1 MSKESIYAIIE
12 KHELQISYMAQRY
25 PVLAK
30 HYYRRWFLGL
40 TLCPGYRFFHEKK
53 RVSKYKRFNTT
64 ASYFNFEEVLELGF
78 DDWWDQ
84 NQIKLQSA
92 IPTNYL
98 ENIHLSYSLTSK
110 EIERQ
115 LAQKK
120 AEYENN
126 LSEEDLQLDNLTI
139 IDSSS
144 GIDHKEIDYI
154 DKLISTR
161 IIKFIKE
168 MSDGNIEFFNKSEYQ
183 KLKQKNIYDLIEPS
197 NPESLKANSINS
209 LENRVSEWNGDF
221 YRIFWYAQLGYFYYD
236 SDTNGKVGKAKERK
250 YLESKTPNFIGK
262 GDSNSQ
268 HVNLF
273 DAELKEEFLNYINP
287 SKKEFFSIEK
297 LIKIISVF
305 CPETLDYSKR
315 NLIDQLPSIQ
325 KSSVILSSET
335 AKTTKS
341 KTLIKF
347 SDDNN
352 FYSYANCDMWDEIK
366 SQLEDLFSNEMKL
379 KLAAAYKIAEI
390 FIEHTESTDTVD
402 SINLVKLKIIASV
415 LPFLFQEGKNSGR
428 KKYGS
433 LTLLWKERPNLFIE
447 TENMFFGTT
456 ILIRN
461 NIATQHNKG
470 PANH

>member
-1 MSKESIYAIIE
+1 MSWESIYAIID
-12 KHELQISYMAQRY
+12 KHELQISYMAQRH

-53 RVSKYKRFNTT
+53 RTSKYKRFNTT

-78 DDWWDQ
+78 EDWWDQ

-120 AEYENN
+120 AEYENC

-139 IDSSS
+139 IDNSS

-154 DKLISTR
+154 DKLICTR

-168 MSDGNIEFFNKSEYQ
+168 MSDGNIDFSNKSEYQ
-183 KLKQKNIYDLIEPS
+183 KLKQKNIYDLVEPS
-197 NPESLKANSINS
+197 NSESLKGNSINS
-209 LENRVSEWNGDF
+209 LENRVSEWNSDF

-236 SDTNGKVGKAKERK
+236 SDTKGKVGKAKERK

-262 GDSNSQ
+262 GDANSQ
-268 HVNLF
+268 HANLF
-273 DAELKEEFLNYINP
+273 APELKDEFLDYINP
-287 SKKEFFSIEK
+287 SKNEFFCIEK

-305 CPETLDYSKR
+305 CPETLNYSKR
-315 NLIDQLPSIQ
+315 NTIDLLPSIS
-325 KSSVILSSET
+325 KSNVILSSDMVQT
-335 AKTTKS
+335 NKRG
-341 KTLIKF
+341 TLIKF
-347 SDDNN
+347 PDDNDFSSN
-352 FYSYANCDMWDEIK
+352 AKCEMWAEIK
-366 SQLEDLFSNEMKL
+366 SELEGLFSNEIQL
-379 KLAAAYKIAEI
+379 KLAAAYRIAEI
-390 FIEHTESTDTVD
+390 FLEHTESTDTVG
-402 SINLVKLKIIASV
+402 SINPAKLKTIASI
-415 LPFLFQEGKNSGR
+415 LPFLFQEGKNSGK

-433 LTLLWKERPNLFIE
+433 LTLLWRERPNLFIE

-461 NIATQHNKG
+461 RVSL
-470 PANH
+470 

>member
-1 MSKESIYAIIE
+1 MSNESIYAIIK
-12 KHELQISYMAQRY
+12 KHKLQISYMAQRY

-120 AEYENN
+120 AEYENS

-139 IDSSS
+139 IDNSS

-168 MSDGNIEFFNKSEYQ
+168 MSDGNIEFSNKSEYQ
-183 KLKQKNIYDLIEPS
+183 KLKQKNIYELVELN

-236 SDTNGKVGKAKERK
+236 SDTKGKVGKAKERK

-262 GDSNSQ
+262 GDTNSQ
-268 HVNLF
+268 HANLF
-273 DAELKEEFLNYINP
+273 PPEFKDQFLDYINP
-287 SKKEFFSIEK
+287 SKNEFFSIEK

-325 KSSVILSSET
+325 KSSVALSRDSVKNT
-335 AKTTKS
+335 NP

-352 FYSYANCDMWDEIK
+352 FSPYAKCEMWAEITP
-366 SQLEDLFSNEMKL
+366 QLEDLFSNEMQL

-402 SINLVKLKIIASV
+402 SINPAKLKIIASV
-415 LPFLFQEGKNSGR
+415 LPFLFQEGKNLGR
-428 KKYGS
+428 KRYGS
-433 LTLLWKERPNLFIE
+433 LTLLWNERPNLFVE
-447 TENMFFGTT
+447 TENMFFGNT

-461 NIATQHNKG
+461 ESIAKLS
-470 PANH
+470 